1 MSDTISYENC
11 KLEIIV
17 NRRLKHSYISIDR
30 DKNIL
35 IKTPY
40 KSRQFVDS
48 LLKEKSS
55 WIEKQLVKI
64 EKTTLLED
72 TELYSIEF
80 IEGRVR
86 YFSDVMNL
94 TFTKLKFRKM
104 RSRWGSCNSKRE
116 ITLNSQLTRVNR
128 ELIDYVVVHELA
140 HIQHMN
146 HSKSFHTLVESYLTN
161 SKEYRKELK
170 NIRLT

>member
-1 MSDTISYENC
+1 MSNTISYENYN
-11 KLEIIV
+11 LEIIV
-17 NRRLKHSYISIDR
+17 NKKLKHSYISINK
-30 DKNIL
+30 DKKIL
-35 IKTPY
+35 IKTPF
-40 KSRQFVDS
+40 KSKQFVNS
-48 LLKEKSS
+48 LLEEKSA
-55 WIEKQLVKI
+55 WIAKQFAKI
-64 EKTTLLED
+64 ENTILLED
-72 TELYSIEF
+72 RELYSLEF
-80 IEGRVR
+80 IKSRVQ
-86 YFSDVMNL
+86 YFSCLMNL

-146 HSKSFHTLVESYLTN
+146 HSKYFHALVEEHLPN

-170 NIRLT
+170 NIRLM